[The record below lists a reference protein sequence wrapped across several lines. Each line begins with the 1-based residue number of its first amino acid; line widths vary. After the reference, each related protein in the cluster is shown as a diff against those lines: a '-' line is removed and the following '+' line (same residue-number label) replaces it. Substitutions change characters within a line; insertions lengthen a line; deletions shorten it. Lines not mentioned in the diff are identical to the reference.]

1 MLVRV
6 GKTTESNAPLT
17 PSPSWWG
24 WWWRWSWSL
33 VDGKQRKLTLLV
45 HFTVG
50 SSGSICLQGHQ
61 PVVSLYTYTYSTD
74 TYTHYEHLSIN
85 TEILHSLTT
94 NCRHN
99 RLHSIS
105 TFQANVQC
113 GSHKSKSNAKASTS
127 RVGWAATRLFPP
139 DHCGWLPQI
148 KTKTKTKTYTF
159 PDALHT
165 SHNSSPDLNWSLLFV
180 VRIKESP
187 FFWSFEYQLAKLAI
201 PNCGAIECIKLCR
214 PNGECS
220 FRIFPTFPGLGGPPH
235 CLAGHFSPSRGR
247 WTGLCSANKH
257 IMSC

>member
-1 MLVRV
+1 MRMVVVVVKLVIS
-6 GKTTESNAPLT
+6 G
-17 PSPSWWG
+17 
-24 WWWRWSWSL
+24 
-33 VDGKQRKLTLLV
+33 DGKQRKLTLLV

-85 TEILHSLTT
+85 TKIIHSRTT
-94 NCRHN
+94 NFRHN
-99 RLHSIS
+99 RLHFIS

-113 GSHKSKSNAKASTS
+113 GLHKSKSNAKASTS
-127 RVGWAATRLFPP
+127 RVGWAAIRIFPP
-139 DHCGWLPQI
+139 DHSLQRPQFQT
-148 KTKTKTKTYTF
+148 KTKTKTKTF
-159 PDALHT
+159 PDALLHII
-165 SHNSSPDLNWSLLFV
+165 HHLILIDPVDMCPLFV
-180 VRIKESP
+180 VRNKESP
-187 FFWSFEYQLAKLAI
+187 FFDPMYTSLAKLA
-201 PNCGAIECIKLCR
+201 NYGAIECIKLCR

>member
-1 MLVRV
+1 MHQ
-6 GKTTESNAPLT
+6 APPT

-24 WWWRWSWSL
+24 WWWWWSWSL

-85 TEILHSLTT
+85 TKILHSRTI
-94 NCRHN
+94 NN

-127 RVGWAATRLFPP
+127 RVGWAAIRIFPP
-139 DHCGWLPQI
+139 DHSLRRPQFQT
-148 KTKTKTKTYTF
+148 KTKTKTKTKTNTF
-159 PDALHT
+159 PDALLHII
-165 SHNSSPDLNWSLLFV
+165 HHLILIDPVDMCPLFV
-180 VRIKESP
+180 VRIKESH
-187 FFWSFEYQLAKLAI
+187 FLILWI
-201 PNCGAIECIKLCR
+201 PVWPITNCGAIECIKLCR